1 MIDSLGKVLVKM
13 AMVVQPS
20 ATDVVTQSATGV
32 FRARS
37 RSIDECYANVRES
50 LKLFSSYLFLN
61 MPIVTFLT
69 HH

>member
-37 RSIDECYANVRES
+37 RSIDEC
-50 LKLFSSYLFLN
+50 
-61 MPIVTFLT
+61 
-69 HH
+69 